1 MSKAPVA
8 LIGTHKVTD
17 FDCGDELM
25 TDWLKR
31 YALPFSRTG
40 QARTYATCNH
50 IAVAGYYSLAR
61 GGIVQGATGDAS
73 RIQITP
79 VMVLGHLGVTQK
91 HQGNGLGA
99 GLLKDAVTRT
109 QSVAQYFGIRALL
122 AHAMTEHSISFLKH
136 YGFVQS
142 PIQEHTY
149 LLRVA

>member
-1 MSKAPVA
+1 MRFKIERFGTAHQIPPRSPQEIRSNEFFTALTKLKPAQHGMSMVLPTGIPCCYVSHD
-8 LIGTHKVTD
+8 LFGS
-17 FDCGDELM
+17 GDQYLK
-25 TDWLKR
+25 DDGKWL
-31 YALPFSRTG
+31 
-40 QARTYATCNH
+40 
-50 IAVAGYYSLAR
+50 
-61 GGIVQGATGDAS
+61 
-73 RIQITP
+73 TP